1 MATRFTSNLRLRIED
16 NLTAD
21 AIYNLERL
29 DELGA
34 VFKLSTSSTVEL
46 SSAEDVLIQ
55 PNNPAAG
62 GSGIGGLVRIGSAGQ
77 PADNVNITSSR
88 VNFAA
93 NTIDFGTAS
102 IIGNFTIPW
111 DRIDASSGG
120 SVSNFPDFESA
131 VLAIPAV
138 SANTSHPSIIGN
150 PHQTTAAQVG
160 AYTTSQVDALLAA
173 KANLSLLT
181 EHTSANTGVH
191 GVTGALVGTTDA
203 QTLSNKAINADN
215 NQLSNIKN
223 ASIAENANIQG
234 SKIRPLFG
242 NQQVQ
247 TSAGLRLD
255 GPAQYVVLLPSA
267 AAQATPLS
275 FRLPSSYG
283 SAGQVLATDGNGNL
297 SWQNTAGAAISE
309 EVYLWLDTDGTEKTI
324 NHNFNSQSLDITIRD
339 TTDNELIYIPD
350 INFLDN
356 GTLLLISSEPP
367 SNAWQV
373 IIQGVAK

>member
-1 MATRFTSNLRLRIED
+1 MATRYTTNLRLRIED

-21 AIYNLERL
+21 AIYNLQRI

-55 PNNPAAG
+55 PNNPSAG
-62 GSGIGGLVRIGSAGQ
+62 GSGVGGLVRIGSSGQ
-77 PADNVNITSSR
+77 PADDINLFASR
-88 VNFAA
+88 VSFS
-93 NTIDFGTAS
+93 TQTVDFGDATLL
-102 IIGNFTIPW
+102 GNYSIPW
-111 DRIDASSGG
+111 ERIDASGGG
-120 SVSNFPDFESA
+120 SVANFPDFESA
-131 VLAIPAV
+131 VLSIPAV

-150 PHQTTAAQVG
+150 PHQTTAADVG
-160 AYTTSQVDALLAA
+160 AYSTGQTDALLAA

-181 EHTSANTGVH
+181 THTSASTGVH
-191 GVTGALVGTTDA
+191 GIIGAVVGTTDA
-203 QTLSNKAINADN
+203 QTLTNKYLDADSNQIVN
-215 NQLSNIKN
+215 LKN
-223 ASIAENANIQG
+223 ANVAEGANIHG

-255 GPAQYVVLLPSA
+255 GASQYVVLLPSA
-267 AAQATPLS
+267 AVQATPLS

-309 EVYLWLDTDGTEKTI
+309 EVYLWLDTDGVQKTI
-324 NHNFNSQSLDITIRD
+324 IHNFNTQSLDITIRD
-339 TTDNELIYIPD
+339 TTDNELIYVPD

-356 GTLLLISSEPP
+356 STLVLISSEPP

-373 IIQGVAK
+373 IIQGVAR